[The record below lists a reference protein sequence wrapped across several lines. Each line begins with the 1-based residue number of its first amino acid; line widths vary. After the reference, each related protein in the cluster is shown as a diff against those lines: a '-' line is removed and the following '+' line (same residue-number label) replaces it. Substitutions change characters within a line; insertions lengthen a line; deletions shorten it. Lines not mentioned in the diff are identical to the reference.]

1 MSKWLKLMKKIEASP
16 ENTSVVSHSIHPEDI
31 SSSENHDLFQMM
43 AIVVMLLAVVLT
55 FKTMSNGQRDH
66 QQTARLALQ
75 FDAQQEQ
82 IHRLEAE
89 LGTYQ
94 KSNLTAIQTQLN
106 SDNQEIEKLSLE
118 NISLRV
124 RVRELEAF
132 EQQMIDEML
141 ILTKDQIDQK
151 AQLTDGRNI

>member
-16 ENTSVVSHSIHPEDI
+16 ENTSVVSHSIHPED
-31 SSSENHDLFQMM
+31 SASSENHDLFQMM
-43 AIVVMLLAVVLT
+43 AMVVMLLAVVLT
-55 FKTMSNGQRDH
+55 FKTMSNGEINQK
-66 QQTARLALQ
+66 QTARLVLQ

-94 KSNLTAIQTQLN
+94 KSNLMAIQNQLN
-106 SDNQEIEKLSLE
+106 SDNQEIENLSLE
-118 NISLRV
+118 NASLKV

-141 ILTKDQIDQK
+141 ILSKDQIDQK
-151 AQLTDGRNI
+151 AQPTDGRNI

>member
-16 ENTSVVSHSIHPEDI
+16 ENTSVVSHSIHPED
-31 SSSENHDLFQMM
+31 SASSENHDLFQMM
-43 AIVVMLLAVVLT
+43 AMVVMLLAVVLT
-55 FKTMSNGQRDH
+55 FKTMSNGEINQK
-66 QQTARLALQ
+66 QTAQLVLQ

-82 IHRLEAE
+82 IHRLKTE

-94 KSNLTAIQTQLN
+94 KSNLAAIQNHLN
-106 SDNQEIEKLSLE
+106 SDNQDIENLSLE
-118 NISLRV
+118 NASLKV

-141 ILTKDQIDQK
+141 ILTKDQADQK

>member
-16 ENTSVVSHSIHPEDI
+16 ENTSVVSHSIHPED
-31 SSSENHDLFQMM
+31 STSSENHDLFQMM
-43 AIVVMLLAVVLT
+43 AMVVMLLAVVLT
-55 FKTMSNGQRDH
+55 FKTMSNGEINQK
-66 QQTARLALQ
+66 QTAQLVLQ

-94 KSNLTAIQTQLN
+94 KSNLTAIQNQLN
-106 SDNQEIEKLSLE
+106 SGNQEIENLSLE
-118 NISLRV
+118 NASLKV
-124 RVRELEAF
+124 RVSELEAF

-141 ILTKDQIDQK
+141 ILTKDQADQK
-151 AQLTDGRNI
+151 AQPTDGRNI